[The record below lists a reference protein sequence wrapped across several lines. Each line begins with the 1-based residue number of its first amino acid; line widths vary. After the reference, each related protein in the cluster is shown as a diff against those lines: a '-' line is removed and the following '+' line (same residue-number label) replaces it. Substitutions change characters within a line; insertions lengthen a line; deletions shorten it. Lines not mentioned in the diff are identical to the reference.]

1 MVSLKQSGIAEHM
14 KKKFQR
20 IFIWLLIFIASNL
33 SAQLEVLETKNLRLI
48 YYSKGHEY
56 IVPHLAR
63 SFENALSFHERLF
76 DYKSDEKITIL
87 LEDFGDFGNAGAIS
101 IPNNYIKVSL
111 APFSYVYEIRPANER
126 MNWMMNHELVHI
138 VASDKAADSDRFF
151 RKLFA
156 GKIIPTPED
165 PISIYYSYLTN
176 PREYA
181 PRWYHEG
188 AAVFLET
195 WMAGGLG
202 RAIGPYDE
210 MVFRSKVMD
219 STRIYDMIGLESEG
233 TTIDFQVGANSY
245 LYGTRFISY
254 LGYRYGPDSLI
265 NWISRSKGSK
275 RYYAGQFRNIYGI
288 PIDHEWENWINWEHS
303 WQQSNLDSIRVSP
316 VTKGR
321 RISDT
326 ALGSV
331 SRAYYLP
338 EKNKILTAIRYPGQ
352 VSQIAEIE
360 LATGEIKEIQDITG
374 PALYFVTSLVYD
386 PEQNMVFYTTNNYG
400 WRSLNKLDLKNGKSE
415 RLMKEARIGDLAL
428 NPEDRSLWGVR
439 HFNGISTLVRIV
451 PPYTEW
457 DQIYSFPYGNDL
469 FDLDISPDGAQLTA
483 ALAQNDGT
491 QKLIIM
497 NPDTLM
503 AGTKS
508 YDILFDFDV
517 SSPANFVFSEDGN
530 YIYGSSYYSGVS
542 NIFRYDFS
550 KSDMEILS
558 NAESGFFRPIP
569 VPGDSIIVFEYTGE
583 GFVPV
588 MIANKVQEHDVGA
601 IEYLGNHIIE
611 KYPELQNWTL
621 GSPRSIQLDSLQT
634 YRGEYSTFKN
644 IRLNSIYPIVQGYK
658 KYAAFGLR
666 SDFSDGLGLSGLS
679 MTASYTPNVNLPMA
693 ERFHVGLQFNHWNWK
708 VFTGYNHAD
717 FYDLFGPTKT
727 SRKGYS
733 LGAEYKESLV
743 YDEPKML
750 DLVIHLEG
758 HAGLERLPDY
768 QNVAA
773 PSEELVSARIA
784 LEYEFIRKSL
794 GAVDDER
801 GVKWE
806 LVSHNDFVNQEY
818 IFMFHN
824 NFDFGISL
832 PINHSSVWLRS
843 SLGYSFGE
851 RNNPFAN
858 FFFGGFGNNWIDHRS
873 EKRYRHA
880 YSFPGSEINA
890 FGGKN
895 YAKFLI
901 EWNLPPIRFRHFG
914 FPALYA
920 NWLRTALFTAAI
932 RTNIDGDPATEP
944 LPQYGFRRTLFN
956 VGAQVDFRLV
966 LFSNLSSFLSLG
978 YARAFE
984 EDVKVSDELMISL
997 KVM

>member
-1 MVSLKQSGIAEHM
+1 MRKYFRFTFLG
-14 KKKFQR
+14 
-20 IFIWLLIFIASNL
+20 LLVMMNAGVYG
-33 SAQLEVLETKNLRLI
+33 QLEVLETQNLKLI

-63 SFENALSFHERLF
+63 SFENALRFHEKIF

-111 APFSYVYEIRPANER
+111 APFSFVYEIRPANER

-138 VASDKAADSDRFF
+138 VASDKAAASDRFF
-151 RKLFA
+151 RKIFA
-156 GKIIPTPED
+156 GKIIPVAED
-165 PISIYYSYLTN
+165 PLSIYYSYLTN

-188 AAVFLET
+188 AAVFMET

-254 LGYRYGPDSLI
+254 LGYRYGPDSLLQ
-265 NWISRSKGSK
+265 WLSRSENSR
-275 RYYAGQFRNIYGI
+275 RYYAAQFRNVYNI
-288 PIDHEWENWINWEHS
+288 PIDKEWDNWIQWERS
-303 WQQSNLDSIRVSP
+303 WQKANLDSIREFP

-321 RISDT
+321 KISDT

-331 SRAYYLP
+331 SRAFYLP
-338 EKNKILTAIRYPGQ
+338 ERKKILTAIRYPGQ
-352 VSQIAEIE
+352 VSQIAEID
-360 LATGEIKEIQDITG
+360 LVTGEIDEIQDITG
-374 PALYFVTSLVYD
+374 PALYFVTSLIYD
-386 PEQNMVFYTTNNYG
+386 PVDEIVYYTTNNYG
-400 WRSLNKLDLKNGKSE
+400 WRSLNKLDLRSGKSE

-428 NPEDRSLWGVR
+428 NPKDRALWGVR
-439 HFNGISTLVRIV
+439 HFNGISTLVRIAK
-451 PPYTEW
+451 PYTEW
-457 DQIYSFPYGNDL
+457 DQVYSFPYGSDI
-469 FDLDISPDGAQLTA
+469 FDLDISPDGERLTA

-497 NPDTLM
+497 KPEQLM
-503 AGTKS
+503 AGEKA
-508 YDILFDFDV
+508 YEILFDFDV
-517 SSPANFVFSEDGN
+517 SSPANFVFSGDGD
-530 YIYGSSYYSGVS
+530 YLYGSSYYSGVS

-550 KSDMEILS
+550 KSEMEILS

-569 VPGDSIIVFEYTGE
+569 VSNDSIIVFEYTGD

-588 MIANKVQEHDVGA
+588 MLTNQVQERVGA
-601 IEYLGNHIIE
+601 IEYLGNHIIN
-611 KYPELQNWTL
+611 KYPELETWTL
-621 GSPRSIQLDSLQT
+621 GSPRSIALDSLQT
-634 YRGEYSTFKN
+634 YRGGYSTFNNMK
-644 IRLNSIYPIVQGYK
+644 LNSIYPVIQGYK

-666 SDFSDGLGLSGLS
+666 TDLSDGLGLSSLDV
-679 MTASYTPNVNLPMA
+679 TAAYAPNVRLPME
-693 ERFHVGLQFNHWNWK
+693 ERFHIGLQFNHWNWR
-708 VFTGYNHAD
+708 VFSGYNKAD

-733 LGAEYKESLV
+733 LGVEYTESLV
-743 YDEPKML
+743 YDEPKVL
-750 DLVIHLEG
+750 NLIVHLEG

-768 QNVAA
+768 QNVVAT
-773 PSEELVSARIA
+773 SKELVTARIA
-784 LEYEFIRKSL
+784 LEYEFIQKSL

-818 IFMFHN
+818 IFMFYN
-824 NFDFGISL
+824 NFDFGLSL
-832 PINHSSVWLRS
+832 PIDHSSVWLRS
-843 SLGYSFGE
+843 SLGYSFGD
-851 RNNPFAN
+851 RDNPFAN

-873 EKRYRHA
+873 EKRYRYA

-895 YAKFLI
+895 YAKFML
-901 EWNLPPIRFRHFG
+901 EWNLPPVRFRHLG
-914 FPALYA
+914 FTALYA
-920 NWLRTALFTAAI
+920 NWMRTALFSSAI

-944 LPQYGFRRTLFN
+944 LPQYGYRRTLFN
-956 VGAQVDFRLV
+956 LGAQIDFKLV
-966 LFSNLSSFLSLG
+966 LFSNLSSFLSFG
-978 YARAFE
+978 YARSFE
-984 EDVKVSDELMISL
+984 EDVKVTNEIMISL
-997 KVM
+997 KIM